1 MPTDTPSPAVSTHHK
16 PWYKVLYIQVLIA
29 IFLGILVGHLNPNLG
44 KELKPL
50 GDGFIALIKM
60 MIAPVIFCTVVHGI
74 SSMGD
79 LKRVGRVGLKAL
91 IYFEAVSTVALAV
104 GLLVG
109 EILKPGAGFNIDPS
123 TMDAKAVATYVT
135 KAKEDGI
142 VAHLMGIIPD
152 SYIGALARGD
162 LLQVLLISIL
172 SGFAIALLGKAG
184 EPISHAIDQAA
195 KVFFKIIALIV
206 RVAPIGAFGAMAFTV
221 GAYGIGSLWNLIAL
235 IGTFY
240 LTSVLFVLIV
250 LGSIARLSGFSIL
263 RFIAYIKD
271 ELLIVLGTSSS
282 ETVLPQMIEKMQ
294 HLGASKSVVGL
305 VIPTGYSFNLDGTNI
320 YMTLATLFLAQATN
334 THLTIWQELGILGIA
349 IITSK
354 GASGVTGA
362 GFITLAATLAIVP
375 DIPIQSLAILVG
387 IDKFMSECRAL
398 TNLIGNGVACVV
410 ISLSEG
416 ELDKEALHET
426 MAHPIALGEAL
437 EPGGALRRLTAK
449 RHEPITIYGIKNCDT
464 MKKARAWLDGHGV
477 AYDFHDYKTAGI
489 AKDKLKQWSDEVGWE
504 TLLNR
509 AGTTFRQ
516 LPDADKDGLNEKK
529 ALALMLNQPS
539 MIKRPVLDLGKKR
552 LVGFKPE
559 VYAKEV
565 KAKKVG

>member
-1 MPTDTPSPAVSTHHK
+1 MPTDTPSPAVHARK

-29 IFLGILVGHLNPNLG
+29 IFLGILVGHFNPNLG

-162 LLQVLLISIL
+162 LLQVLLMSIL
-172 SGFAIALLGKAG
+172 TGFAIALLGKAG
-184 EPISHAIDQAA
+184 EPIASAIDQAA
-195 KVFFKIIALIV
+195 KVFFKIISLIV

-221 GAYGIGSLWNLIAL
+221 GAYGIASLWNLVQL

-240 LTSVLFVLIV
+240 LTSLLFILIV
-250 LGSIARLSGFSIL
+250 LGSIARLAGFSIL

-282 ETVLPQMIEKMQ
+282 ETVLPQMIEKME
-294 HLGASKSVVGL
+294 HLGASKPVVGL

-334 THLTIWQELGILGIA
+334 THLTIWQELGILAIA
-349 IITSK
+349 MITSK

-362 GFITLAATLAIVP
+362 GFITLAATLSIVP

-426 MAHPIALGEAL
+426 MAHPLQIGEAL
-437 EPGGALRRLTAK
+437 EPGGA
-449 RHEPITIYGIKNCDT
+449 
-464 MKKARAWLDGHGV
+464 
-477 AYDFHDYKTAGI
+477 
-489 AKDKLKQWSDEVGWE
+489 
-504 TLLNR
+504 
-509 AGTTFRQ
+509 
-516 LPDADKDGLNEKK
+516 
-529 ALALMLNQPS
+529 
-539 MIKRPVLDLGKKR
+539 
-552 LVGFKPE
+552 
-559 VYAKEV
+559 
-565 KAKKVG
+565 